1 MIRISLGHLT
11 LPGTASDVIVFR
23 DGRRKRLNVVLEEL
37 DNEQTVVSRSASS
50 MSTLG
55 LKVEELNHQL
65 REKYDLK
72 DSDGNLVIVGVQ
84 PASEAFEKNIE
95 VGDIIKRV
103 GTQQVSSL
111 AQFKKKV
118 KASEKKGTLLL
129 LIKKP
134 KGTSQFITLNF

>member
-1 MIRISLGHLT
+1 MIAEVIRKENEKKSGDNVRISTEDRNLT
-11 LPGTASDVIVFR
+11 
-23 DGRRKRLNVVLEEL
+23 
-37 DNEQTVVSRSASS
+37 
-50 MSTLG
+50 
-55 LKVEELNHQL
+55 
-65 REKYDLK
+65 
-72 DSDGNLVIVGVQ
+72 
-84 PASEAFEKNIE
+84 EAFEKNIE

-111 AQFKKKV
+111 TEFKKKV